1 MSSLPHNGLRE
12 RVTFPSWRPE
22 LGPHSGIA
30 IKWDFITQRHG
41 QGEGGGQ
48 RKKPNSGN
56 KREKTKVVAASEN
69 SDKATKTMSTRRGE
83 GRRQRE
89 RSVGSGNNYRQPGV
103 NSKFVA

>member
-1 MSSLPHNGLRE
+1 MGFYNAE
-12 RVTFPSWRPE
+12 AQT
-22 LGPHSGIA
+22 
-30 IKWDFITQRHG
+30 
-41 QGEGGGQ
+41 GGGGGAKGD
-48 RKKPNSGN
+48 REKKPNSGN

-83 GRRQRE
+83 ARRQRE

>member
-30 IKWDFITQRHG
+30 IKWDFITQKHG
-41 QGEGGGQ
+41 QGEGGRGTEKK
-48 RKKPNSGN
+48 KKPNSGN

-69 SDKATKTMSTRRGE
+69 SDKATKTMSTGRGE
-83 GRRQRE
+83 ATTRAKCRKWKQL
-89 RSVGSGNNYRQPGV
+89 
-103 NSKFVA
+103 